1 MNTIILKEYYS
12 PIRYPHWKK
21 IEPKEIKN
29 ILEGKTFQEYRMKF
43 LLKKEDRT
51 ILVLYF
57 GMKFVSKKTNK
68 SNS

>member
-12 PIRYPHWKK
+12 PIKFLIEKK

-51 ILVLYF
+51 ILVFIL
-57 GMKFVSKKTNK
+57 V
-68 SNS
+68 

>member
-1 MNTIILKEYYS
+1 LKEYYS
-12 PIRYPHWKK
+12 PIRFIEKK

-57 GMKFVSKKTNK
+57 GMKFVSK
-68 SNS
+68 